1 MAAASTALCLKP
13 ACSEVYLCCRTA
25 HANTH
30 LAAGAM
36 RIVVYEGQAQR
47 RAGKTT
53 AVVTAADLA
62 AADVVLTTYEVL
74 RRDIHQQAG
83 PGAGADYAMR
93 RRKKYE
99 VSVCYAASGCVQL
112 RLLCPASPLSQL
124 CIFTTVGSARQYA
137 L

>member
-1 MAAASTALCLKP
+1 M
-13 ACSEVYLCCRTA
+13 
-25 HANTH
+25 
-30 LAAGAM
+30 
-36 RIVVYEGQAQR
+36 YEGQAQR

-99 VSVCYAASGCVQL
+99 VSSCCWAFSNGQL
-112 RLLCPASPLSQL
+112 QLFRSVSEPTCFSAGTLS
-124 CIFTTVGSARQYA
+124 
-137 L
+137 

>member
-1 MAAASTALCLKP
+1 M
-13 ACSEVYLCCRTA
+13 
-25 HANTH
+25 
-30 LAAGAM
+30 
-36 RIVVYEGQAQR
+36 YEGQAQR
-47 RAGKTT
+47 RAGETP

-99 VSVCYAASGCVQL
+99 VSTCHVASLCVQL
-112 RLLCPASPLSQL
+112 
-124 CIFTTVGSARQYA
+124 
-137 L
+137 